1 MGFDRKAGKRAVNVS
16 VNGDLLDQSKALK
29 INLSKALEA
38 RLEEEV
44 AAASRRAWLAEN
56 QEAMEDYNRAV
67 AERGVFGDDARSF

>member
-16 VNGDLLDQSKALK
+16 VNADLLDQSKALK

-44 AAASRRAWLAEN
+44 AAARRRAWLVEN
-56 QEAMEDYNRAV
+56 QEAMEDYNRVV
-67 AERGVFGDDARSF
+67 AERGVFGDDERSF